1 MKARLLKEIRKDFKF
16 KYKHDHWHVLSYGF
30 NRKSHLTFESAL
42 TFVLEE
48 LSFNHTKLFDWPW
61 YRIKLE
67 YIKKVAT
74 RKFNKI

>member
-74 RKFNKI
+74 RKFNKL